1 MRCDNEW
8 VPEIKVVTPA
18 CQRMQH
24 QIRHQGIVICA
35 GSGTFSTQVVITTW
49 MRGPTVA
56 VQSDVLVWFTRTQ
69 FINSTNRPECTLSP
83 WNPIGNLKLICLFFH
98 LTTGWL
104 VHGAT
109 TPCTQVDDGWR
120 GWETVVIRDDKPSF
134 LFLTSPSH
142 FWCKQAFFSKE
153 FEIYGSK
160 NENPIVTLF

>member
-1 MRCDNEW
+1 MAPPLQSTCWFSLNKMFFLFLTHLEEAQILSKAGKLASVMRCDNEW

-69 FINSTNRPECTLSP
+69 FINSTINRPECTLSP
-83 WNPIGNLKLICLFFH
+83 RNPIGYLKLICLFFTLRLADSSMEQLPPAH
-98 LTTGWL
+98 KLTMVGVGGKRW
-104 VHGAT
+104 
-109 TPCTQVDDGWR
+109 
-120 GWETVVIRDDKPSF
+120 
-134 LFLTSPSH
+134 
-142 FWCKQAFFSKE
+142 
-153 FEIYGSK
+153 
-160 NENPIVTLF
+160 